1 MNPRPPPREG
11 VYEGSDNGFSNA
23 DRSSVNYRMENCL
36 RITQSLISKFA
47 RWLRE
52 EQRVKEYTVKTY
64 VTVLRTIMGYSICCK
79 ADITKVFRALGVNDK
94 TYKAI
99 SRLLTFIEKKIDGY
113 EDLAAKLRK
122 ALPKKPKSK
131 EDTYVPPDSLILQ
144 IRDKVRELGPPY
156 TLMYNVLV
164 STGCRGVE
172 AKYIM
177 ANIRRLKVVD
187 LGGYVRVHVD
197 LQRGSKNEF
206 VAYLPKEVYLQL
218 LSFKGKVPHEDTFEK
233 KFRKLGLNIKY
244 FRKWWR
250 QKLKQLKIDSE
261 DIEAFQG
268 RVSSIGGRRYT
279 DWIPLLDRDYLKILP
294 EIRKFLAVV

>member
-1 MNPRPPPREG
+1 LNPRPPPREG

>member
-11 VYEGSDNGFSNA
+11 IYEGSDNEFSFGE
-23 DRSSVNYRMENCL
+23 DSSVNYMMENCL

-64 VTVLRTIMGYSICCK
+64 VTVLRIITGYSICCK

-122 ALPKKPKSK
+122 ALPKKPRSK

-233 KFRKLGLNIKY
+233 KFRKLGLSIKY

-250 QKLKQLKIDSE
+250 QLCKRIGIDSE

-279 DWIPLLDRDYLKILP
+279 DWIPILDEDYRRILP
-294 EIRKFLAVV
+294 TIKTFLIA